1 MECKLSN
8 GEENNMKKISI
19 LHFSQVSGGGVEKY
33 IKLFLKYS
41 DVTKFNNYLV
51 APNLENYDEFNG
63 YLKMSVNFN
72 MEQTFSPL
80 KIFKNV
86 FFIRSVL
93 KKINP
98 DIVYL
103 HSTFAGVVGRIA
115 SIGLPTKVVYN
126 PHGWSFKMD
135 NSYLKKL
142 IFKLI
147 EFSLSFL
154 TDKFILISESEY
166 ILANHISFN
175 KSKFSLINNCFEGIT
190 GDSRNEIEEIFPNE
204 DFIIGMVGRL
214 SPPKEFFFFIDFA
227 KKILQIRNDT
237 NFIIVGDGE
246 LRSEIERMIL
256 DNGLGDKIYIT
267 GWVDNPRNYIEK
279 FDQAILFSRWEGLSL
294 TIAEY
299 MSQKKTIL
307 ATNIGGINDLITDGE
322 TGMLIE
328 VGDLNSAV
336 SKSFELR
343 NNKEV
348 SNQLANNA
356 YNKVVEQ
363 FSIEK
368 QMAEIESLFIEMCNN
383 EK

>member
-1 MECKLSN
+1 M
-8 GEENNMKKISI
+8 
-19 LHFSQVSGGGVEKY
+19 
-33 IKLFLKYS
+33 
-41 DVTKFNNYLV
+41 
-51 APNLENYDEFNG
+51 
-63 YLKMSVNFN
+63 
-72 MEQTFSPL
+72 
-80 KIFKNV
+80 
-86 FFIRSVL
+86 
-93 KKINP
+93 
-98 DIVYL
+98 
-103 HSTFAGVVGRIA
+103 
-115 SIGLPTKVVYN
+115 
-126 PHGWSFKMD
+126 
-135 NSYLKKL
+135 
-142 IFKLI
+142 
-147 EFSLSFL
+147 
-154 TDKFILISESEY
+154 
-166 ILANHISFN
+166 
-175 KSKFSLINNCFEGIT
+175 
-190 GDSRNEIEEIFPNE
+190 
-204 DFIIGMVGRL
+204 
-214 SPPKEFFFFIDFA
+214 
-227 KKILQIRNDT
+227 
-237 NFIIVGDGE
+237 GDGE

>member
-1 MECKLSN
+1 
-8 GEENNMKKISI
+8 MKKISI
-19 LHFSQVSGGGVEKY
+19 LHLSQVSGGGVEKY

-41 DVTKFNNYLV
+41 DVTKFTNYLV
-51 APNLENYDEFNG
+51 APNLENYDELNE
-63 YLKMSVNFN
+63 YLETSVDFN

-93 KKINP
+93 KKIKP

-166 ILANHISFN
+166 TLANHISFN
-175 KSKFSLINNCFEGIT
+175 KSKFSLINNGVEVST
-190 GDSRNEIEEIFPNE
+190 RDSRNEVEEIFPNE

-214 SPPKEFFFFIDFA
+214 SPPKEYFFFIDFA

-256 DNGLGDKIYIT
+256 DDGLGDKIYIT
-267 GWVDNPRNYIEK
+267 GWVANPRDYIEK

-299 MSQKKTIL
+299 MSQKKPIL
-307 ATNIGGINDLITDGE
+307 ATNIGGINDLISEGE

-328 VGDLNSAV
+328 LGDLDLAV

-343 NNKEV
+343 NNPELSK
-348 SNQLANNA
+348 QLANNA
-356 YNKVVEQ
+356 YSRVVEQ

-368 QMAEIESLFIEMCNN
+368 QMAEIESLFLEIFNN

>member
-1 MECKLSN
+1 
-8 GEENNMKKISI
+8 MKKISI
-19 LHFSQVSGGGVEKY
+19 LHLSQVSGGGVEKY

-41 DVTKFNNYLV
+41 DVTKFTNYLV
-51 APNLENYDEFNG
+51 APNLENYDELNG
-63 YLKMSVNFN
+63 YLETSVDFN
-72 MEQTFSPL
+72 MEQTFSPI

-86 FFIRSVL
+86 FFIRKVIKEIS
-93 KKINP
+93 P

-135 NSYLKKL
+135 NNYLKKL
-142 IFKLI
+142 LFKLI
-147 EFSLSFL
+147 EFLLSFL
-154 TDKFILISESEY
+154 TDKFILISKSEFA
-166 ILANHISFN
+166 LANQISVN
-175 KSKFSLINNCFEGIT
+175 KSKLSLINNGVEVSQCY
-190 GDSRNEIEEIFPNE
+190 SLNKIEEIFPNE

-214 SPPKEFFFFIDFA
+214 SPPKEYFFFIDFA
-227 KKILQIRNDT
+227 KQITQIRNDT

-246 LRSEIERMIL
+246 LRSEIEKMVL
-256 DNGLGDKIYIT
+256 DNGLQDKIFIT
-267 GWVDNPRNYIEK
+267 GWVDNPRDYIEK

-299 MSQKKTIL
+299 MSQKKPIL
-307 ATNIGGINDLITDGE
+307 ATNIGGINDLITEGE

-328 VGDLNSAV
+328 VGDLDSAV

-343 NNKEV
+343 NNHELSKY
-348 SNQLANNA
+348 LANNA
-356 YNKVVEQ
+356 YSRVVEQ

>member
-175 KSKFSLINNCFEGIT
+175 KSKFSLINNGVEVIT

-322 TGMLIE
+322 TGMLI
-328 VGDLNSAV
+328 DSAV

>member
-1 MECKLSN
+1 MTL
-8 GEENNMKKISI
+8 
-19 LHFSQVSGGGVEKY
+19 
-33 IKLFLKYS
+33 KLFLKYS

-175 KSKFSLINNCFEGIT
+175 KS
-190 GDSRNEIEEIFPNE
+190 
-204 DFIIGMVGRL
+204 
-214 SPPKEFFFFIDFA
+214 
-227 KKILQIRNDT
+227 
-237 NFIIVGDGE
+237 
-246 LRSEIERMIL
+246 
-256 DNGLGDKIYIT
+256 
-267 GWVDNPRNYIEK
+267 
-279 FDQAILFSRWEGLSL
+279 
-294 TIAEY
+294 
-299 MSQKKTIL
+299 
-307 ATNIGGINDLITDGE
+307 
-322 TGMLIE
+322 
-328 VGDLNSAV
+328 
-336 SKSFELR
+336 
-343 NNKEV
+343 
-348 SNQLANNA
+348 
-356 YNKVVEQ
+356 
-363 FSIEK
+363 
-368 QMAEIESLFIEMCNN
+368 
-383 EK
+383 